1 MKETDNG
8 SGVTR
13 LLVAWGHGDES
24 ALNRLIPL
32 VHRELRQIAQ
42 RCMRGE
48 RAGHSLQATALVN
61 EAFLRLVDAQHV
73 NWQNRTHFLAV
84 AARLMRRILVDHARS
99 KRYQKRGGG
108 RVNVELDAALMVA
121 DELRPDL
128 VELDDALTALAT
140 VDERKSSVIELRFF
154 GGLSVEETAAFLK
167 VSPETIKRD
176 WRLAKAWL
184 AREMRRSAGKS
195 A

>member
-1 MKETDNG
+1 MTETDNG

-13 LLVAWGHGDES
+13 LLLAWGDGDES

-73 NWQNRTHFLAV
+73 NWQNQ
-84 AARLMRRILVDHARS
+84 I
-99 KRYQKRGGG
+99 G
-108 RVNVELDAALMVA
+108 RAHV
-121 DELRPDL
+121 
-128 VELDDALTALAT
+128 
-140 VDERKSSVIELRFF
+140 
-154 GGLSVEETAAFLK
+154 
-167 VSPETIKRD
+167 
-176 WRLAKAWL
+176 
-184 AREMRRSAGKS
+184 
-195 A
+195 